1 MHPTPN
7 RSLLVHAWLRQCW
20 LACCLLLA
28 GATALAQNAPP
39 PQDYRLGAGDTLRV
53 LVFQSP
59 DLTVETRVS
68 ETGAISVPLI
78 GSIAVGGLSLSE
90 AERRLAEAFKSGG
103 FLQQPQVNLVLL
115 QVRGNQVSVLGQVNR
130 PGRFPLEIANT
141 RVTDVL
147 AMAGGVMPGG
157 DDNVILSG
165 MRDGRP
171 FRKFIDIPGLFLVQ
185 DSADNL
191 LVAAGDTLYVHRA
204 PVFYIYGEA
213 QRAGPYRI
221 ERNMTVMQALAM
233 GGGPT
238 SRGSETRLRLHR
250 RDSHGVVQQTVPQ
263 LTDRLEPNDVIYVRE
278 SLF

>member
-1 MHPTPN
+1 MPHAHL
-7 RSLLVHAWLRQCW
+7 RAWLLR
-20 LACCLLLA
+20 LALALGLLLA
-28 GATALAQNAPP
+28 TAVASAQDAPRA
-39 PQDYRLGAGDTLRV
+39 QDYRLGAGDTVRV

-78 GSIAVGGLSLSE
+78 GGIAVRGLSLSE
-90 AERRLAEAFKSGG
+90 AERKIADAFKSGG
-103 FLQQPQVNLVLL
+103 FLQQPQVNLVLV

-130 PGRFPLEIANT
+130 PGRFPLEVANT

-147 AMAGGVMPGG
+147 AMAGGIMPSG

-165 MRDGRP
+165 TRDGKP
-171 FRKFIDIPGLFLVQ
+171 FRKFIDIPGLFLIQ
-185 DSADNL
+185 DSADNI
-191 LVAAGDTLYVHRA
+191 LVAAGDTLYVQRA

-221 ERNMTVMQALAM
+221 ERNMTVMQGLAV

-238 SRGSETRLRLHR
+238 NRGSETRLRLHR
-250 RDSHGVVQQTVPQ
+250 RDSHGVVQQTVPE